1 MTSMEPLCCS
11 GTIRTCATLRKCC
24 SNGTRYI
31 LSLQPACTASGSRFP
46 DGTTYR
52 KGKGKPSFLTIR
64 NVTRWIPADPIVS
77 GTDRK
82 IRIGDPFDL
91 RYVRLA
97 PVSSVAGS
105 VYGRNQA
112 VPAQTV
118 RNRDPPPC

>member
-1 MTSMEPLCCS
+1 MDPLCCS

-46 DGTTYR
+46 DGRTYR

-77 GTDRK
+77 RPDPQERDRN
-82 IRIGDPFDL
+82 PL
-91 RYVRLA
+91 
-97 PVSSVAGS
+97 PVGKRFPECSFL
-105 VYGRNQA
+105 
-112 VPAQTV
+112 
-118 RNRDPPPC
+118 